1 MATRTIDLN
10 DLVRIR
16 DPQRNA
22 PPRVLGAW
30 PGNATS
36 PTRVA
41 LNRIVTSTEKL
52 LRAAYDIRGNRN
64 FGLIEAGER
73 LREASG
79 PSLRELNELATALRT
94 DRDTLQGEVRRINP
108 AKPYEQCGHWQ
119 AALDLRLLDAFK
131 ALPTAERATTLH
143 QLQNNPMLCWDL
155 ADAML
160 RLPRMVTGLEHS
172 EWQGIKL
179 SLFRTWKHDEFN
191 SLDERMQQVNFA
203 QNAVRVAVD
212 TAIETVGTRADVMG
226 HAPAAL
232 AMAQASDLIDWNA

>member
-1 MATRTIDLN
+1 MAVRQIDIN

-16 DPQRNA
+16 DPQRDA

-36 PTRVA
+36 SIRLAV
-41 LNRIVTSTEKL
+41 NRIVISTEKL

-64 FGLIEAGER
+64 FGPIERSER

-79 PSLRELNELATALRT
+79 PTLRELNEVATALRT
-94 DRDTLQGEVRRINP
+94 DRDTLQGEVRRVNP

-119 AALDLRLLDAFK
+119 AALDLRLLDALK
-131 ALPTAERATTLH
+131 ALPIAERATTMH
-143 QLQNNPMLCWDL
+143 RLQNDPMQCWDL

-160 RLPRMVTGLEHS
+160 RLPPMVTGLEHS
-172 EWQGIKL
+172 ERHAIKL
-179 SLFRTWKHDEFN
+179 SLFRTWKNDEF
-191 SLDERMQQVNFA
+191 SALDERMQQVNFA
-203 QNAVRVAVD
+203 QTAVRLAVD
-212 TAIETVGTRADVMG
+212 TTMETVGTRADLME

-232 AMAQASDLIDWNA
+232 ALQAADAIDWTT